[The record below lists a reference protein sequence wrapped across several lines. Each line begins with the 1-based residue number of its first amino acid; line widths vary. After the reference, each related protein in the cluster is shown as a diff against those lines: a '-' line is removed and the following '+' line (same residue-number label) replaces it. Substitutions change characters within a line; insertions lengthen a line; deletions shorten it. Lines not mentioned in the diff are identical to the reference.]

1 MNAANYALYLVTFV
15 GLAVLMKFGS
25 RPERIAVAL
34 ILLTLLAEPFAQ
46 GITLNTWRIGTG
58 GLNLLLLAGLWIMA
72 EKWDRWWLVLASSL
86 QLIVVLTHLMP
97 VMESGF
103 GVNTG
108 VTIRLIMWALIV
120 VSMFVGAWEAAADRY
135 WSAVKG
141 PRPAAP

>member
-1 MNAANYALYLVTFV
+1 MNAANYALYVVTFV

-34 ILLTLLAEPFAQ
+34 ILLTILAEPFAQ

-97 VMESGF
+97 VMESEF

-120 VSMFVGAWEAAADRY
+120 VSMFMGAWEASAERY